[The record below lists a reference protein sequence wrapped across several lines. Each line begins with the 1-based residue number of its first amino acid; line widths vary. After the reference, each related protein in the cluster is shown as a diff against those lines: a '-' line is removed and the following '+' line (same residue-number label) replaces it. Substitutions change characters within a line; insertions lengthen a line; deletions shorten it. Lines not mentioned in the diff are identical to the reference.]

1 MNNLTPGAK
10 YLFDTIERDLET
22 RPPLEILARTAPKLR
37 DRVRVWWLSLE
48 PEATAGVS
56 VDMMEDALV
65 RIAQHAAT
73 DVRHHVSRA
82 WARGLSWKTRMLG
95 LDAER
100 AIADR
105 FLTACERLGVLVSQ
119 GNTMQF
125 THDCLLETFLGVAF
139 LATRNLPIEVRR
151 EPRGSFVPLRTS
163 AGRSTLAM
171 LALAGPEAVDEL
183 FIAVAKE
190 NLHIATWF
198 LYFNEVPRQTHGEWL
213 SAELL
218 TAITWD
224 LDGQTHQSLQ
234 EALTSLGHSALIA
247 ARHLIDERAGSLP
260 AYGPAI
266 DILAKYGD
274 ATDVLRLKTL
284 RDEAALGYWEID
296 RLRKLIRDAETQV
309 FDPAARARYEQ
320 AKNAELAKQSTIFV
334 LKVAAEILTRT
345 AAPHAHW
352 NREMKQWTLGK
363 GVGGAGAVLSSMSPS
378 EFFQQ
383 QAALRE
389 LLANLPPVIE
399 RRKVQISAMAPLIA
413 RACDSAIASRM

>member
-1 MNNLTPGAK
+1 MNALTPTAK
-10 YLFDTIERDLET
+10 YLFETIEPDLGT
-22 RPPLEILARTAPKLR
+22 RPPLEILARTAPRLR
-37 DRVRVWWLSLE
+37 ERVRGWWMSLE

-73 DVRHHVSRA
+73 DAHHLVSRT

-105 FLTACERLGVLVSQ
+105 FLTACERLGVLASQ
-119 GNTMQF
+119 GNSIRF
-125 THDCLLETFLGVAF
+125 THDCLLETFLGVAL
-139 LATRNLPIEVRR
+139 LATRNLPVEVLR

-163 AGRSTLAM
+163 GGRATLAM
-171 LALAGPEAVDEL
+171 LPLAGPEVVDDL

-198 LYFNEVPRQTHGEWL
+198 LYFNEVPRQIHGEWL
-213 SAELL
+213 STELL

-224 LDGQTHQSLQ
+224 LDGPTQQSLQ

-247 ARHLIDERAGSLP
+247 ARHFIDERAGSLP

-266 DILAKYGD
+266 DILARYGD
-274 ATDVLRLKTL
+274 STDVPRLKAL
-284 RDEAALGYWEID
+284 RGETALGYWEIE
-296 RLRKLIRDAETQV
+296 RLRQLIRDAETQV
-309 FDPAARARYEQ
+309 FNPAARARYEQ
-320 AKNAELAKQSTIFV
+320 AKTAEVAKQTTVFV
-334 LKVAAEILTRT
+334 LKVAAQILTQT
-345 AAPHAHW
+345 AAPHTQW

-378 EFFQQ
+378 DFFQQ

-399 RRKVQISAMAPLIA
+399 RRKVQISAMAPHIA
-413 RACDSAIASRM
+413 RACDSTIAAWA